1 MMQGRVLLAK
11 LLWSFDM
18 ELRNGDVVDWERD
31 CRLYSLWQ
39 KPPACVKFNPVKR
52 EKE

>member
-11 LLWSFDM
+11 LLWSFDL
-18 ELRNGDVVDWERD
+18 ELRNGDEVDWERD

-39 KPPACVKFNPVKR
+39 KPPVYVKFKPVDGVQD
-52 EKE
+52 